1 MSETVL
7 KQILDEIQSLKS
19 QMNNRFDTIET
30 NMSLLE
36 RNVATKA
43 DVIDITQIN
52 QAVIET
58 NLNVK
63 QILDDQKSIHEI
75 LGEHEVAIRT
85 LRRKPV

>member
-30 NMSLLE
+30 KMVLSE
-36 RNVATKA
+36 QKITAE
-43 DVIDITQIN
+43 ITQIK
-52 QAVIET
+52 QAVMET
-58 NLNVK
+58 NQDVK
-63 QILDDQKSIHEI
+63 QVLDDQKSIHEI